1 MNYEKIYTNLVL
13 KAKKREEVD
22 PSWVDSEYTER
33 HHWYPKSLYPE
44 YSKEDWNVVRLTA
57 KEHYLSHYLL
67 HKMLPSCDK
76 MSTAFWRMSNTNTEG
91 KRHIPNGRS
100 FEVARKAHA
109 AAMSRR
115 VLSTETKEKMS
126 KAHTGKVYSEETRE
140 KMSKAHTG
148 KAHSEETRAKMS
160 KARGTEPRRTRPVNI
175 YCYHTEE
182 LLSSNVLVS
191 VWVTGTK
198 YAKGNLCQT
207 ARADRSK
214 PSSVGNQH
222 QHKGI
227 YALYIDQGG

>member
-1 MNYEKIYTNLVL
+1 MNYEKIYTNLIL

-22 PSWVDSEYTER
+22 PSWADSEYTER

-67 HKMLPSCDK
+67 HKILPNCYK
-76 MSTAFWRMSNTNTEG
+76 MSSAFWRMSTCGTVGN
-91 KRHIPNGRS
+91 RHTPNGRS

-109 AAMSRR
+109 TAMS
-115 VLSTETKEKMS
+115 KF
-126 KAHTGKVYSEETRE
+126 HTGKVVSTETR
-140 KMSKAHTG
+140 SKI
-148 KAHSEETRAKMS
+148 S
-160 KARGTEPRRTRPVNI
+160 KARKGRANNTRPVNI
-175 YCYHTEE
+175 YCHHTDE
-182 LLSSNVLVS
+182 LLASNVLVR
-191 VWVTGTK
+191 VWARSNK
-198 YAKGNLCQT
+198 YTRTVLTQT

-227 YALYIDQGG
+227 YARYIDQGG

>member
-1 MNYEKIYTNLVL
+1 MNYEKIYTNLIL

-22 PSWVDSEYTER
+22 PSWADSEYTER

-67 HKMLPSCDK
+67 HKMLPSCNK
-76 MSTAFWRMSNTNTEG
+76 MSTAFWRMSITNTEG
-91 KRHIPNGRS
+91 KRHIPNSRS

-109 AAMSRR
+109 AAMSE
-115 VLSTETKEKMS
+115 L
-126 KAHTGKVYSEETRE
+126 HTGKV
-140 KMSKAHTG
+140 
-148 KAHSEETRAKMS
+148 HSEEARAKMS
-160 KARGTEPRRTRPVNI
+160 KARGTEARHTRPVNI
-175 YCYHTEE
+175 YCHPTDE
-182 LLSSNVLVS
+182 LLASNVLVG

-198 YAKGNLCQT
+198 YSKAGLCNT

-214 PSSVGNQH
+214 PSSTYNRH

-227 YALYIDQGG
+227 YARYIDQGG